1 MVHTTINFPCELPA
15 GIDQVEDSLYAS
27 HCPSLCAVREDKL
40 HAYRTHT
47 TPPLPA
53 FPRYPKCKHEHTDVI
68 VLIDLE
74 KITISLSKKPKSI
87 ILTIDFSL
95 FMSRLCVQ
103 PVCLANNLGCSLY
116 LILGSGLLRSVFF
129 MHFVSGH
136 VCTEHLFFIYI
147 MVTVSSNVQRAPDQ
161 SRGFQLN
168 KNNN

>member
-53 FPRYPKCKHEHTDVI
+53 FPRYPKCKHEHTDFI

-74 KITISLSKKPKSI
+74 KKYNITKQEAKKYN
-87 ILTIDFSL
+87 ID
-95 FMSRLCVQ
+95 
-103 PVCLANNLGCSLY
+103 N
-116 LILGSGLLRSVFF
+116 
-129 MHFVSGH
+129 
-136 VCTEHLFFIYI
+136 
-147 MVTVSSNVQRAPDQ
+147 
-161 SRGFQLN
+161 
-168 KNNN
+168 